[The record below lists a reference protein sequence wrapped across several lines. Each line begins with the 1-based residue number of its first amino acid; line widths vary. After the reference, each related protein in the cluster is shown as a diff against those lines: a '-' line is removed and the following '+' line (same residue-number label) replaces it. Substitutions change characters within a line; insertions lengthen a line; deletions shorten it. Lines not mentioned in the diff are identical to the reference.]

1 MRVLRARMTHDST
14 SLFDPE
20 SGRDVLGRLA
30 RHLPEGWL
38 EEALEATGTVTIR
51 KRRLPAERLVWLVVG
66 MALFRNLP
74 IEDVLKR
81 LEVALPSRSGRAPA
95 RSGVAQARK
104 RLGADPIR
112 YLFERTGEHWAPQS
126 ANRYLWRGL
135 SLWAVDGT
143 SLRVPDSEENRAHFG
158 GRSNQ
163 RSDSG
168 YPLARVV
175 TLMALRSHLIGAAR
189 IAPYNT
195 SELALAHELWP
206 EIPDGALAIVD
217 RGFLYAELLVPL
229 ASSGKRHWLTRA
241 RRNTSYKVIEKL
253 GPGDELVEMKVTWQ
267 ARQNDPELPK
277 TWVARAIQYKRRGYR
292 PQVLL
297 TSLLD
302 PGEYPRAEVVS
313 LYHDRWE
320 IELGYDEV
328 KTHMLERMETLRSQS
343 VAGVEQEI
351 WGLLLAYNLVRLELE
366 AAAAVARVAPVR
378 MSFLAGLRF
387 IRQTLEMAAAVSPGK
402 LPRYLE
408 NERLDLATLVL
419 PPRRTERLYPRAVKI
434 KMSHYD
440 RKRSSPK

>member
-1 MRVLRARMTHDST
+1 MAPDPT

-20 SGRDVLGRLA
+20 AGGGALDRLA

-66 MALFRNLP
+66 MALFRHLP
-74 IEDVLKR
+74 IEEVLER
-81 LEVALPSRSGRAPA
+81 LEVALPSKNGRAPA

-104 RLGADPIR
+104 RLGAEPVR
-112 YLFERTGEHWAPQS
+112 HLFERTGEHWSTQS
-126 ANRYLWRGL
+126 ADRHLWRGL

-143 SLRVPDSEENRAHFG
+143 SLRVPDSSENRAHFG

-168 YPLARVV
+168 YPIARVV
-175 TLMALRSHLIGAAR
+175 TVMALRSHLMKAAR
-189 IAPYNT
+189 IAPYST
-195 SELALAHELWP
+195 SELALAHELFP
-206 EIPDGALAIVD
+206 QIPDGALAIVD
-217 RGFLYAELLVPL
+217 RGFLYAELLMPL
-229 ASSGKRHWLTRA
+229 AADGKRHWLTRA
-241 RRNTSYKVIEKL
+241 RKNTSYKVIKKL
-253 GPGDELVEMKVTWQ
+253 GPGDELVELKVTWQ
-267 ARQNDPELPK
+267 AQQNVPGLTT
-277 TWVARAIQYKRRGYR
+277 TWLARAIRYKRRGYR
-292 PQVLL
+292 PQMLL

-302 PGEYPRAEVVS
+302 PVEYPRDEIVS

-328 KTHMLERMETLRSQS
+328 KTHMLDRMETLRSQS

-366 AAAAVARVAPVR
+366 AAASVAKVPPVR

-387 IRQTLEMAAAVSPGK
+387 VRQTLEMAALISPGN

-408 NERLDLATLVL
+408 NERRDLATLVL
-419 PPRRTERLYPRAVKI
+419 PPRRTDRMYPRAVKI
-434 KMSHYD
+434 KMSHYA
-440 RKRSSPK
+440 RKRSSRK

>member
-1 MRVLRARMTHDST
+1 MAHDPT
-14 SLFDPE
+14 SILDPD
-20 SGRDVLGRLA
+20 SGRDALDRLA

-74 IEDVLKR
+74 IEDVLRR
-81 LEVALPSRSGRAPA
+81 LEVALPSKSGKDPA
-95 RSGVAQARK
+95 RSGVAQARR
-104 RLGADPIR
+104 RLGAGPIR
-112 YLFERTGEHWAPQS
+112 HLFERTGEHWATQS
-126 ANRYLWRGL
+126 AERYLWRGL
-135 SLWAVDGT
+135 TLWAVDGT
-143 SLRVPDSEENRAHFG
+143 SLRVPDSQENRAHFG

-168 YPLARVV
+168 YPVARVV
-175 TLMALRSHLIGAAR
+175 TMMALRSHLMKAAR

-195 SELALAHELWP
+195 SELALAHELFP

-229 ASSGKRHWLTRA
+229 AADGKRHWLTRA
-241 RRNTSYKVIEKL
+241 RKNTSYKVIKKL
-253 GPGDELVEMKVTWQ
+253 GPGDELVELNVTWQ
-267 ARQNDPELPK
+267 AKQNSPDLPK
-277 TWVARAIQYKRRGYR
+277 TWLARAIRYKRRGYR
-292 PQVLL
+292 PQILL

-302 PGEYPRAEVVS
+302 PVEYPRDEIVS

-328 KTHMLERMETLRSQS
+328 KTHMLDRMETLRSQS

-366 AAAAVARVAPVR
+366 GAAAVAKVAPVR
-378 MSFLAGLRF
+378 MSFVAGLRF
-387 IRQTLEMAAAVSPGK
+387 VRQTLEMAAVISPGK
-402 LPRYLE
+402 LPRYIE
-408 NERLDLATLVL
+408 NERLDLAAFVL
-419 PPRRTERLYPRAVKI
+419 PPRRTDRLYPRAVKI
-434 KMSHYD
+434 KMSHYA